1 MGIPTRRAAPS
12 KKRRRQRRVK
22 VVKCRLTKEQ
32 NDFLD
37 YKDVPTLEYFIS
49 QQGKI
54 LSRKRTGCN
63 AQQQRM
69 VAQAIK
75 VARHMA
81 LLPFVAK

>member
-1 MGIPTRRAAPS
+1 MAKR
-12 KKRRRQRRVK
+12 KKRRQRK
-22 VVKCRLTKEQ
+22 LKIVKCRLTAEQKE
-32 NDFLD
+32 FLD
-37 YKDVPTLEYFIS
+37 YKDIYTLERFIS

-54 LSRKRTGCN
+54 LGRKRTGCN

-75 VARHMA
+75 HARHMA